1 MLSFVTT
8 DIHDQKILM
17 PPALAVTMN
26 MDEDVPADDLYAV
39 FPYREGEE
47 LKEITVYDGDG
58 LIFTGVVDE
67 EERILSQQGEFLRI
81 SARSLAAH
89 LLDNEAVPRTYD
101 HPGAGLIFRHQAKE
115 YGIRPGDDDD
125 ATYFGELSAAKGAS
139 RWNVIKS
146 FCNACYATCPRV
158 SADGVLYMKGLAPGE
173 TVVFGEGGTGY
184 TAISEMTKR
193 CEEISR
199 VNVKTSVSEGYRFPI
214 ENADALERGIR
225 RERYLNAVLTATP
238 IKCADVMIEG
248 GKAKAYSVALTCPE
262 RLTDLLGRGAVVRDS
277 ILGERSGLYISSLKY
292 RLTSAG
298 ETTELR
304 LKRRVR

>member
-8 DIHDQKILM
+8 DIDGKKILM

-47 LKEITVYDGDG
+47 LKEIAVYDGDR

-67 EERILSQQGEFLRI
+67 EERILSDQGEYLRI

-89 LLDNEAVPRTYD
+89 LLDNEASPRTYD
-101 HPGAGLIFRHQAKE
+101 HPGAGMVYRHHAQE
-115 YGIRPGDDDD
+115 YGIRRGDSDD
-125 ATYFGELSAAKGAS
+125 ATYFGELNVIKGS
-139 RWNVIKS
+139 SQWGVIKS
-146 FCNACYATCPRV
+146 FCNACYSTFPRV
-158 SADGVLYMKGLAPGE
+158 SADGVLYMKGIDAGE
-173 TVVFGEGGTGY
+173 TVIFGEGGIGY
-184 TAISEMTKR
+184 TDISEKVKR

-199 VNVKTSVSEGYRFPI
+199 VNVKTAVSEGYRLPV
-214 ENADALERGIR
+214 ENADASARGIR
-225 RERYLNAVLTATP
+225 RERYINAVLTATP
-238 IKCADVMIEG
+238 IKCADVMIES
-248 GKAKAYSVALTCPE
+248 GKAKAYLLTLSCPE
-262 RLTDLLGRGAVVRDS
+262 RLTDLLGRGAVVRDP
-277 ILGERSGLYISSLKY
+277 ILGERDGLYISSIKY

-304 LKRRVR
+304 LKRRVL